1 MYDMKTLSFQF
12 FLLTLY
18 TFCVGSIL
26 MVTHATFL
34 MTAAL
39 LSGAPLLI
47 LWHRVQL
54 RSQLIPLIALGTLF
68 ATALLELSAYT
79 AGLWYEID
87 AATAFVWGGVPIV
100 SYLFS
105 FLHVLYCIVVYEYF
119 FDDKRTSGKNNFER
133 QGLVLTGVGYTVLVG
148 YLYVKPAIF
157 FAYPFVVL
165 LAAMSTILSV
175 LIVLKRNVPHML
187 LLWRSLQFSLWLF
200 PISLVYEC
208 VMIVNGIRFFAN
220 EHAYMY
226 VFKLGILSV
235 PIEELFLL
243 LLVPFGVSLLYEL
256 YFDDS
261 K

>member
-1 MYDMKTLSFQF
+1 MKTLSFQF

-18 TFCVGSIL
+18 TMCVGSIL
-26 MVTHATFL
+26 IVTHASFVA
-34 MTAAL
+34 MAAL
-39 LSGAPLLI
+39 LSGGPLLV

-68 ATALLELSAYT
+68 ATALLELTAYT

-87 AATAFVWGGVPIV
+87 AATAFVWGGVPIA

-119 FDDKRTSGKNNFER
+119 FDDKKTSGTANYGR
-133 QGLVLTGVGYTVLVG
+133 QGLVLTGVGYTILAG
-148 YLYVKPAIF
+148 YLYVKPTIF
-157 FAYPFVVL
+157 FDYPFVVL
-165 LAAMSTILSV
+165 LAIISAILSC
-175 LIVLKRNVPHML
+175 LIIYKRNVPHISLM
-187 LLWRSLQFSLWLF
+187 WRSFKFAVLLF
-200 PISLVYEC
+200 PISFVYEC

-220 EHAYMY
+220 DHGYMY
-226 VFKLGILSV
+226 IFHFGPLVFPV
-235 PIEELFLL
+235 EELFLL
-243 LLVPFGVSLLYEL
+243 LLVPFGVSVLYEL